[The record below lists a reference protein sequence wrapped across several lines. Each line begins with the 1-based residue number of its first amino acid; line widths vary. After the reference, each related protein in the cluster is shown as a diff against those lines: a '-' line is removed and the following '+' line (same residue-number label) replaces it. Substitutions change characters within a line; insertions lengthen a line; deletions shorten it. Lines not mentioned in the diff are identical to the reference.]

1 VSKLVKRRAGAPTG
15 RVCCVLELP
24 SLDLREDRYFY
35 PAGQMS
41 KLRRFIR
48 NWVPSAE
55 AAQEGGK
62 FTVSAEVR
70 HRDNQGYRRVILC
83 RWRAGESI
91 DAALEA
97 AATKWKALTRNQ
109 EE

>member
-1 VSKLVKRRAGAPTG
+1 MVKQRAGMPSG
-15 RVCCVLELP
+15 RIYCVLELP
-24 SLDLREDRYFY
+24 NLDLHEDRTFY
-35 PAGQMS
+35 PAGQIS

-48 NWVPSAE
+48 NWIPPTE

-83 RWRAGESI
+83 TWRAGESV
-91 DAALEA
+91 DGALDA
-97 AATKWKALTRNQ
+97 AATKWKKLPRHQ